1 MARSAQVGISADQI
15 AHLLAD
21 LKAGKA
27 VAIETAI
34 PGASLPYLPW
44 FPSDFYGNPVV
55 EALSDRAQNWY
66 RRLLD
71 KSWQMPEP
79 CFLPNDFS
87 LLAGMC
93 RCTPLDLQG
102 EGAFVLAK
110 FQKTTDGKYLFN
122 RRMLKEYLECA
133 IPYMKQVEA
142 GRETA
147 RKRWGKDKSPNS
159 SPISHPTSQAN
170 ANQNHNHNQ
179 KEEPSPTPPLHVEY
193 EMTPGAAARYVII
206 ELGLAGDRLLQ
217 LIADVIEAEGK
228 KFPIDPKDIA
238 ETMVSVY
245 RQYQGSARG
254 QSRFACKP
262 STFFAE
268 GIWKQNPKLWE
279 QTDGANL
286 KGPDADKERVARGRK
301 AILQALGADVRDVDG
316 QAVPPDTQAGT
327 DTGTGAVVEGVVSR
341 VSS

>member
-1 MARSAQVGISADQI
+1 MTADQI

-21 LKAGKA
+21 LKAGKP

-34 PGASLPYLPW
+34 PGASLHYLPW

-79 CFLPNDFS
+79 CFLPNDLT

-102 EGAFVLAK
+102 EGVFVLAK
-110 FQKTTDGKYLFN
+110 FSKTEDGKYLFN

-147 RKRWGKDKSPNS
+147 RKRWSKDKSPSS
-159 SPISHPTSQAN
+159 SPISVATSQADT
-170 ANQNHNHNQ
+170 NQNHNQNY
-179 KEEPSPTPPLHVEY
+179 KELKPSPTPPLRTEY
-193 EMTPGAAARYVII
+193 EFTPSAAARFVTV
-206 ELGLAGDRLLQ
+206 ELGLGGDRLLAT
-217 LIADVIEAEGK
+217 ISDVIRAESERL
-228 KFPIDPKDIA
+228 PIDPKDVA
-238 ETMVSVY
+238 ETMVAVY
-245 RQYQGSARG
+245 RKYQESPRG
-254 QSRFACKP
+254 KSKFACKA
-262 STFFAE
+262 STFFGE
-268 GIWKQNPKLWE
+268 GIWKQNPTLWE
-279 QTDGANL
+279 LIDGTHGTNGTNA
-286 KGPDADKERVARGRK
+286 ADERKARNRK
-301 AILQALGADVRDVDG
+301 AILAGMGLDVREVDG
-316 QAVPPDTQAGT
+316 TPQPSAQDGLGGGDGPVM
-327 DTGTGAVVEGVVSR
+327 EGVVSR